1 MVKSI
6 VQIAIDGPAGSGKST
21 IAKKLAQ
28 RLDMLYIDTGAM
40 YRAITYEVLQ
50 RGIDPNDEKAV
61 VAVASEARLSV
72 DGSSVL
78 MDGKDITNEIR
89 DPEVDRYV
97 SKIAK
102 IPGVR
107 QVMVSIQRKMA
118 RKSSV
123 VMDGRDIGTHVL
135 PDAKFKFY
143 LTATA
148 EERARR
154 RLKDLVAA
162 GKEINY
168 KDVMDDLLERDRID
182 SSRKTSPLKMADDAV
197 LIDTSGRSVEQVVE
211 QIISIV
217 GE

>member
-102 IPGVR
+102 VPGVR